1 MSVFVSFDTETTGL
15 DPRFNEAIEI
25 AGVVLR
31 HDTLVPTTEN
41 ILIRLKVEKPERIAP
56 NTMGVHNHYNE
67 EVWQREGVSQMEGW
81 AKFCEWIFKVA
92 GGGSD
97 RAILVGQNIV
107 GFDFPLLNYWTSQF
121 GLKPQVSYHPED
133 LMYSFWNLK
142 RRIKSP
148 IRKSNLREIASF
160 FGIEN
165 PAAHSALH
173 DANTAGACYALCEAY
188 LDTLV
193 DCGHHDHPTLLNEA
207 WRRIGYPRVPGGAPL
222 PVRK

>member
-1 MSVFVSFDTETTGL
+1 MSVLISFDTETTGL
-15 DPRFNEAIEI
+15 DPRHNEAIEI
-25 AGVVLR
+25 AGVMLR

-41 ILIRLKVEKPERIAP
+41 FHVKLRIEHPHRIAP
-56 NTMGVHNHYNE
+56 NTMGVYNHYDQA
-67 EVWQREGVSQMEGW
+67 VWDREAVSQLEGW
-81 AKFCEWIFKVA
+81 AKFCDWVFKVA

-107 GFDFPLLNYWTSQF
+107 NFDFPLLNYWTSQF
-121 GLKPQVSYHPED
+121 GLKAQVSYHPED
-133 LMYSFWNLK
+133 LMYNFWNLK

-148 IRKSNLREIASF
+148 VRKSNLKEIASF

-165 PAAHSALH
+165 PRAHSALD

-193 DCGHHDHPTLLNEA
+193 DCGHHDHTTLLNEA
-207 WRRIGYPRVPGGAPL
+207 WRRIGYPRVPGALPL
-222 PVRK
+222 AVR